1 MLRHFSEECCQQ
13 RAKFV
18 NGNLPSHW
26 KNNAMAATK
35 HANCARDHRPEPMDL
50 RPVAGGGGGFG
61 GFDRTPLEN
70 VH

>member
-1 MLRHFSEECCQQ
+1 M
-13 RAKFV
+13 

-50 RPVAGGGGGFG
+50 RPVARGGSGGSI
-61 GFDRTPLEN
+61 DPPRKCPLAPPTI
-70 VH
+70 VI